1 LDNVRDNIPVVPS
14 DEDTLESFEEE
25 EEVDAMETRR
35 TPPFAEVAVSPE
47 EEEEEEEEEME
58 DEDVDDDEE
67 EDEEEKEDE
76 KEDEKEEEEEVVFLL
91 LPVPLRIEMPEMP
104 SGLDKERYR
113 PPATAPVE
121 LAAVCPILLA
131 STPSNNIL

>member
-1 LDNVRDNIPVVPS
+1 M
-14 DEDTLESFEEE
+14 ESFEEE

-47 EEEEEEEEEME
+47 EEEEEEME
-58 DEDVDDDEE
+58 DDVDDD
-67 EDEEEKEDE
+67 DEEE

-131 STPSNNIL
+131 STPSNNIR

>member
-1 LDNVRDNIPVVPS
+1 MDNVRDNIPVVPS
-14 DEDTLESFEEE
+14 DEDTLESFEEEE

-58 DEDVDDDEE
+58 DDVDDDDD
-67 EDEEEKEDE
+67 DEEE

-91 LPVPLRIEMPEMP
+91 LPVPLRIEMP

>member
-1 LDNVRDNIPVVPS
+1 MDNVRDNIPVVPS

-47 EEEEEEEEEME
+47 EEEEEEME
-58 DEDVDDDEE
+58 DDVDDDDD
-67 EDEEEKEDE
+67 EDEEE

-91 LPVPLRIEMPEMP
+91 LPVPLRIEMP